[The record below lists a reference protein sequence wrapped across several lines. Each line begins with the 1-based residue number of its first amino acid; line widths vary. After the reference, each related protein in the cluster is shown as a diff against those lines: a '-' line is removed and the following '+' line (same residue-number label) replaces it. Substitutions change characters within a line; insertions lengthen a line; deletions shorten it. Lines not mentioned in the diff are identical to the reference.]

1 MNLTCSLKILK
12 VVAITLL
19 IISVVDNIK
28 VSEIMKS
35 SCSFA
40 IWNTMM
46 GTSLLSLPWGIQQVG
61 D

>member
-1 MNLTCSLKILK
+1 MQLTSLLKILK
-12 VVAITLL
+12 AVVIMFIVVVN
-19 IISVVDNIK
+19 IIM
-28 VSEIMKS
+28 VSEVMKS